1 MQKNLV
7 IDKEFDHTM
16 FVIEN
21 LNSAIA
27 CSKCEDMRRIWRNK
41 LQFFLRKKGVHND
54 KNYKIAV
61 RNDAFLRDDGASIVS
76 FDCYRGLKK

>member
-41 LQFFLRKKGVHND
+41 LQFFLRKKGVKDENL
-54 KNYKIAV
+54 KMAA
-61 RNDAFLRDDGASIVS
+61 RNDAFLRDDDTSIVF